1 MCLQHNK
8 CNNFFVIG
16 FLSLATL
23 LGCKSKKNELTN
35 IEVSDATSTVISNKK
50 VNPQSTST
58 IEIDDSAL
66 TKLDQW
72 TAFFVLEKE
81 LKKLEENKSN
91 SFQGNKDEIENY
103 FEELT
108 LNTPEVFDTNAI
120 WARFKVLET
129 EVFLYNEYYG
139 SEATQELTAS
149 ARDNVLVAYQ
159 NLVRQINKIHE
170 KATQTISE

>member
-1 MCLQHNK
+1 MCLQHTK
-8 CNNFFVIG
+8 CNNYFVIG

-23 LGCKSKKNELTN
+23 LGCKSNKNELTN

-103 FEELT
+103 FECFLLISTADDWMKSELD
-108 LNTPEVFDTNAI
+108 F
-120 WARFKVLET
+120 
-129 EVFLYNEYYG
+129 
-139 SEATQELTAS
+139 
-149 ARDNVLVAYQ
+149 
-159 NLVRQINKIHE
+159 
-170 KATQTISE
+170 

>member
-1 MCLQHNK
+1 
-8 CNNFFVIG
+8 VIG

-72 TAFFVLEKE
+72 TAFFVLD
-81 LKKLEENKSN
+81 S
-91 SFQGNKDEIENY
+91 SD
-103 FEELT
+103 
-108 LNTPEVFDTNAI
+108 
-120 WARFKVLET
+120 R
-129 EVFLYNEYYG
+129 
-139 SEATQELTAS
+139 S
-149 ARDNVLVAYQ
+149 
-159 NLVRQINKIHE
+159 
-170 KATQTISE
+170 ISIQ

>member
-1 MCLQHNK
+1 MSFQHTK
-8 CNNFFVIG
+8 CNKFFVMG
-16 FLSLATL
+16 FVCLATL
-23 LGCKSKKNELTN
+23 LGCKSKKNDLTN
-35 IEVSDATSTVISNKK
+35 IELSDTTTTVLSNKK

-58 IEIDDSAL
+58 LEIDDSAL
-66 TKLDQW
+66 TELDQW

-103 FEELT
+103 FEELA
-108 LNTPEVFDTNAI
+108 LNTPVVFDTNTI
-120 WARFKVLET
+120 WARFKVLES
-129 EVFLYNEYYG
+129 EVFLYNEIYG

-149 ARDNVLVAYQ
+149 ALENVLVAYQ